1 MPPSDQLQQCRINGT
16 SLGNFEPWCFAML
29 AKHNFLCQ
37 SCVQEEVWMCS
48 GINGRFFLVV
58 SVFFHCVSEILAENN
73 LKYRLQNK
81 REFTILPKQN
91 QKVTIFHLCTLQL
104 LLSVLY

>member
-1 MPPSDQLQQCRINGT
+1 MSELRSGGGLD
-16 SLGNFEPWCFAML
+16 
-29 AKHNFLCQ
+29 
-37 SCVQEEVWMCS
+37 VQRHKWE
-48 GINGRFFLVV
+48 IFLVV